1 MCIYQNQQGV
11 SGEPVDQFR
20 ESMRGR
26 QAKLLLFVALL

>member
-1 MCIYQNQQGV
+1 MCIHQNQQGV
-11 SGEPVDQFR
+11 SSEPIGQFR